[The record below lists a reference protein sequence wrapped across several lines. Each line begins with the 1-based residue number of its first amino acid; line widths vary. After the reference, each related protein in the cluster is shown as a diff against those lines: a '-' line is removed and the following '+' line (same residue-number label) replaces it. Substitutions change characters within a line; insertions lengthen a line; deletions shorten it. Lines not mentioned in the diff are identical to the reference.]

1 MCAQNKPK
9 AMDAEK
15 AHEVREAL
23 AVMEKDLT
31 YQTDSGYSSNES
43 LYPDNNVPFIEK
55 HMNYLA
61 EHKNV
66 NPEQYLS
73 NLRLMTRIRNKV

>member
-1 MCAQNKPK
+1 
-9 AMDAEK
+9 MDPEK
-15 AHEVREAL
+15 AIEVRNAL
-23 AVMEKDLT
+23 RLMEKDLS

-43 LYPDNNVPFIEK
+43 LYPDNNIPFVEK

-61 EHKNV
+61 EHRNV

-73 NLRLMTRIRNKV
+73 NLRLMTRIRAKK